1 MRRGL
6 TTLTAAALVLVAGVA
21 AASGDSPLDL
31 LRAKPAKHA
40 VQRPRATSSALR
52 AHPRST
58 APRASTAS
66 ARDDDLAKHED
77 EDSKGGTTSEEPAAP
92 KVTLC
97 HHTGSWKHPFHA
109 ISVGQHAVAAHT
121 AHGDTVGA
129 CPALPANAT
138 PPGKHA
144 PQLSRKRPPP
154 GNRGRAGEHRGRGH
168 DK

>member
-6 TTLTAAALVLVAGVA
+6 TTLTAAALVLVAGVAAAA

-77 EDSKGGTTSEEPAAP
+77 EDSKGGTTSEETAAEQVSTAGGGTTSRRSLP
-92 KVTLC
+92 RIRRRGNQR
-97 HHTGSWKHPFHA
+97 TGK
-109 ISVGQHAVAAHT
+109 AAL
-121 AHGDTVGA
+121 A
-129 CPALPANAT
+129 
-138 PPGKHA
+138 
-144 PQLSRKRPPP
+144 
-154 GNRGRAGEHRGRGH
+154 
-168 DK
+168 